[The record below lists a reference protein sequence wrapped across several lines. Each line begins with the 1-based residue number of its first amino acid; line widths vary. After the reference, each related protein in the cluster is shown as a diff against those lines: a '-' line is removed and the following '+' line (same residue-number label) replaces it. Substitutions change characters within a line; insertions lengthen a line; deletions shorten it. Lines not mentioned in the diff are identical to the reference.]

1 MVKASNRSN
10 LFHYL
15 PNWCKKNY
23 TNR

>member
-1 MVKASNRSN
+1 MVKVSNRSN